1 MAARVYTGLDPNSD
15 FGGLFPWKS
24 RKTTVDGKNKMAF
37 IDEGPENA
45 PLTFL
50 LVHGN
55 PTWGFLYREF
65 IQRLSKTYRVV
76 VPDMIGFGRSD
87 KPREPTYYTL
97 NQHIENLTQL
107 ASGLDLKNVVLVVQD
122 WGGPV
127 GLAYASKNAQNI
139 AGIVILNTWAFVS
152 EKGGVRLPWFFKRL
166 LLGKGGWRRA
176 TKKNMFV
183 ELMLVKGQKLGD
195 QEANAYRAPFPTP
208 ADRVGIARF
217 PQLIP
222 EVGKPDHEAYATM
235 ETIEEDLGRLALK
248 PALIVWPMKDVAFRK
263 PQLLRW
269 QEVFPNHVLHR
280 LEGARHYAQ
289 ESHSTEILDQIEPWV
304 TSHLIGRG
312 RVAKPAPSRKAAPK
326 RKRKS

>member
-65 IQRLSKTYRVV
+65 IRRLSKTYRVV

-97 NQHIENLTQL
+97 DQHIKNLTQL
-107 ASGLDLKNVVLVVQD
+107 ASRLNLKNIVLVVQD
-122 WGGPV
+122 WGGPI
-127 GLAYASKNAQNI
+127 GLAYATKNAQHI

-152 EKGGVRLPWFFKRL
+152 EQGGVQLPWFFRL
-166 LLGKGGWRRA
+166 SSWAQAGGDEPRRR
-176 TKKNMFV
+176 TCSSK
-183 ELMLVKGQKLGD
+183 
-195 QEANAYRAPFPTP
+195 
-208 ADRVGIARF
+208 
-217 PQLIP
+217 
-222 EVGKPDHEAYATM
+222 
-235 ETIEEDLGRLALK
+235 
-248 PALIVWPMKDVAFRK
+248 
-263 PQLLRW
+263 
-269 QEVFPNHVLHR
+269 
-280 LEGARHYAQ
+280 
-289 ESHSTEILDQIEPWV
+289 
-304 TSHLIGRG
+304 
-312 RVAKPAPSRKAAPK
+312 
-326 RKRKS
+326 